1 MPFGKHAGIVLADLP
16 ISYLEWFH
24 RQGMP
29 KGKLGMQLS
38 TIYEIK
44 INGLMDL
51 LTPIRGEVNYE
62 KPKKRVYKFQDM
74 KILFISFLML
84 IIGFYFYKYSPEIL
98 EIEKKE
104 AINF

>member
-1 MPFGKHAGIVLADLP
+1 MQGINPEILKEICEAKMPFGKHAGIVLADLP

-44 INGLMDL
+44 LNGLIDL

-62 KPKKRVYKFQDM
+62 KPKKRVYKF
-74 KILFISFLML
+74 
-84 IIGFYFYKYSPEIL
+84 
-98 EIEKKE
+98 
-104 AINF
+104 